1 MPTTSSTTLTS
12 VALLIWKALQAQGL
26 DSHSIFKQANLD
38 PAKLG
43 DGNAR
48 YSLVDMRKL
57 WEISTKETNDPC
69 FGIEVGKSW
78 APTTFHALGFAWL
91 ASHTLKDALMRLTRY
106 ARIVNNS
113 LSARL
118 EEHGT
123 QLHLYME
130 SSEDEQQIHYAA
142 RDAGMVSVLTM
153 CRILCGE
160 SFSPQEIHVTRKR
173 SLCGDKLEAF
183 AGIPI
188 NYESENNLTVF
199 DSMRSEIRLASG
211 NSELVKVNEDV
222 ARKYINTLDRTSVV
236 MQVKAALIEL
246 MPSGQASEKIIASD
260 LNMSLRTLQRKLSDE
275 KTSFSKIYKSIRQ
288 EMANEY
294 IHDSQMSMTEISY
307 LLGFSEQAN
316 FTRAFKD
323 WYGTSPSIARQNIQN
338 SSFM

>member
-12 VALLIWKALQAQGL
+12 WALLIWKKLQAQGL

-48 YSLVDMRKL
+48 YNFLDMSKL
-57 WEISTKETNDPC
+57 WEISIQETNDPC

-91 ASHTLKDALMRLTRY
+91 ASHTLKDALVRLSRY
-106 ARIVNNS
+106 TRIVNNS

-130 SSEDEQQIHYAA
+130 TSEDEKHIHYAG
-142 RDAGMVSVLTM
+142 RDAGMAAVLTM

-160 SFSPQEIHVTRKR
+160 SFSPLEIHVSRKR
-173 SLCGDKLEAF
+173 SLCGDQLEAF
-183 AGIPI
+183 TGIPI
-188 NYESENNLTVF
+188 NYESKNNLIIF
-199 DSMRSEIRLASG
+199 DDMRAEIRLASG
-211 NSELVKVNEDV
+211 NSELAKVNEDV
-222 ARKYINTLDRTSVV
+222 AIKYINTLDRTSVV
-236 MQVKAALIEL
+236 MQVKASLIEL
-246 MPSGQASEKIIASD
+246 MPSGQVYEKIIASE

-294 IHDSQMSMTEISY
+294 IQDSQMSMTEISY

-323 WYGTSPSIARQNIQN
+323 WYGTSPTAARQNIQN
-338 SSFM
+338 SSFI